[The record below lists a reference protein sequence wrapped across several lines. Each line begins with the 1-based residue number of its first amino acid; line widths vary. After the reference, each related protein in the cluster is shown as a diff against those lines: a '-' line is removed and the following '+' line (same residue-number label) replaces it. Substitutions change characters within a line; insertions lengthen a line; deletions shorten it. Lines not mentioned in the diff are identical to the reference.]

1 MSSDDGKSSVELSKK
16 TVGELK
22 RLRGT
27 LKSRITLLQK
37 FVVKI
42 DSDSLTPLQIT
53 ELEIRLQ
60 SAKDTFNEFNNI
72 QNKIELLVE
81 ESELDEHLEYRDIF
95 ESLYYSVSAVVQQ
108 LIKPVKDSE
117 SSGYGN
123 FTDEDSGN
131 ENDASFLH
139 LPSRMLRLE
148 IETQVRP
155 TDTNNEKEVI
165 EERQLENKELARKKN
180 KEFTVKNG
188 QIIYHFLHLV
198 K

>member
-117 SSGYGN
+117 SLDTYSGHEAIQAVFVDVIN
-123 FTDEDSGN
+123 NSTLQRE
-131 ENDASFLH
+131 
-139 LPSRMLRLE
+139 SRAPGCRAPRPRWGRLAK
-148 IETQVRP
+148 VP
-155 TDTNNEKEVI
+155 P
-165 EERQLENKELARKKN
+165 
-180 KEFTVKNG
+180 
-188 QIIYHFLHLV
+188 
-198 K
+198 

>member
-1 MSSDDGKSSVELSKK
+1 MSSDDGKSSAELSKK

-117 SSGYGN
+117 SSGYIIYAHSDDV
-123 FTDEDSGN
+123 DERVTPICRIVRIQKLD
-131 ENDASFLH
+131 DQQ
-139 LPSRMLRLE
+139 PSSSYLRL
-148 IETQVRP
+148 IP
-155 TDTNNEKEVI
+155 
-165 EERQLENKELARKKN
+165 QLRK
-180 KEFTVKNG
+180 G
-188 QIIYHFLHLV
+188 QYSRL
-198 K
+198 

>member
-117 SSGYGN
+117 SSGYTN
-123 FTDEDSGN
+123 LSGESN
-131 ENDASFLH
+131 PLNKTSSGGSSTSTALH
-139 LPSRMLRLE
+139 TY
-148 IETQVRP
+148 TQ
-155 TDTNNEKEVI
+155 DNTNS
-165 EERQLENKELARKKN
+165 
-180 KEFTVKNG
+180 
-188 QIIYHFLHLV
+188 
-198 K
+198 